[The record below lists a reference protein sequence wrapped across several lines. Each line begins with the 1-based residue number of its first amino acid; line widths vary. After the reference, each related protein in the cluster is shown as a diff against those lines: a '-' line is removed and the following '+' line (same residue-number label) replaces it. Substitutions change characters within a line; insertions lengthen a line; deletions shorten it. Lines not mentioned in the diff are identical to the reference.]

1 MLSSNRLS
9 YFGCDIQHRLNACE
23 VHCKEAQFWHIL
35 GANGSGK
42 STLLSALSG
51 LMPCK
56 KLSYNQINVEQ
67 LSLVQQAQIRSLLS
81 QHHSSQF
88 EVPSKQLLSFF
99 TQFDCLP
106 NEIDICLQ
114 INALLHKPLNTLSGG
129 QQQRF
134 HIARCVLQIWQS
146 LKQGQGVLIL
156 DEPLQG
162 LDIKHQFQVL
172 DMLKLFCQR
181 GNTVIMSCHDVNMS
195 LKYATH
201 GVLLANG
208 NAIQIGTADQ
218 CLTSEHLT
226 KVFDVD
232 FSDVNG
238 KPMVDNLQ

>member
-1 MLSSNRLS
+1 M
-9 YFGCDIQHRLNACE
+9 
-23 VHCKEAQFWHIL
+23 HCKEGQFWHVL

-56 KLSYNQINVEQ
+56 ELSYNQINVEQ

-81 QHHSSQF
+81 QHHSSEF
-88 EVPSKQLLSFF
+88 AVPIKQLLSFF

-106 NEIDICLQ
+106 NEIDISLE
-114 INALLHKPLNTLSGG
+114 INALLHRPLNTLSGG

-172 DMLKLFCQR
+172 DMLKQFCR
-181 GNTVIMSCHDVNMS
+181 SGNTVIMSCHDVNMS

-201 GVLLANG
+201 AILLLNG
-208 NAIQIGTADQ
+208 NALEIGSADK

-226 KVFDVD
+226 KVFDVR
-232 FSDVNG
+232 FSDVDG
-238 KPMVDNLQ
+238 KPAVDKFQ